1 MESVKLEIEK
11 RHQLKPKPAK
21 QKIFYAGR
29 YLNAPDQTLGE
40 VLQGVSAASSFM
52 LDRKT

>member
-21 QKIFYAGR
+21 QKMFYAGK

-52 LDRKT
+52 LCRKK

>member
-40 VLQGVSAASSFM
+40 VLQGVSSSSFI
-52 LDRKT
+52 LARKT